1 MSKGNSGS
9 LTVVIFA
16 LLIGLGGAFVVRQQ
30 MSRPNELPPLP
41 IGGQQSQTYYVPV
54 AAVELTKGHT
64 LTLGDIAI
72 LQFTPEE
79 LAKSPYA
86 GKPFLRDTT
95 QLVGRTLQIDVGKGA
110 TFVPDLLYPEGMGP
124 GIADLLQPGYRAV
137 TVPIEGVGALV
148 GFARPGSLVDVLFR
162 AQPEN
167 ERPEQTLTLLERVQV
182 LAINTN
188 IQPDSQIEVEKKGTV
203 TLAVTPPQ
211 AKVLKVVEGRGEL
224 SLALRNPADTFQY
237 SPIDLSDFD
246 PRIGQVSY
254 TDKALARHAARNE
267 STREAETVEGLLA
280 DGSERVT
287 LNDLLGIQR
296 PRPKKEM
303 EVYKAGAKEVLA
315 FEYDGDTDLQ
325 LLDRGGRIRV
335 PIAHDLP
342 NAHSRGLGIAEP
354 ATRPNSSEIMAN

>member
-9 LTVVIFA
+9 LTIAIFA

-41 IGGQQSQTYYVPV
+41 VAGRTPQTFYVPV
-54 AAVELTKGHT
+54 AAVELPKGHT

-72 LQFTPEE
+72 LKFTPEE
-79 LAKSPYA
+79 LAKSAYA
-86 GKPFLRDTT
+86 GKAFLGDTS
-95 QLVGRTLQIDVGKGA
+95 QLVGRTLQVAIEKGE
-110 TFVPDLLYPEGMGP
+110 TFVPDQLYPEGMGP

-148 GFARPGSLVDVLFR
+148 GFARPGSMVDVLFR
-162 AQPEN
+162 AKAEEQ
-167 ERPEQTLTLLERVQV
+167 RPEQTLTLLERVQV
-182 LAINTN
+182 LAINTS
-188 IQPDSQIEVEKKGTV
+188 IQPDSRVEVEEKGTV

-237 SPIDLSDFD
+237 SPIDLTNVD

-254 TDKALARHAARNE
+254 HDRALARHAIDSKSSLDADNLD
-267 STREAETVEGLLA
+267 ALLA

-287 LNDLLGIQR
+287 LNDLLGIER

-315 FEYDGDTDLQ
+315 FEYDEDTTLQ
-325 LLDRGGRIRV
+325 MLDRSGRIRV

-342 NAHSRGLGIAEP
+342 NAQSRGLGNAEP
-354 ATRPNSSEIMAN
+354 VSYPNSSAVTTN